1 MTESRPFQ
9 AEVSQVL
16 RLVVNSLY
24 SNKEVF
30 LRELVSNASDALDKL
45 RFKSLSEPELLPE
58 GTEFRIRIEPDTENK
73 TLKISDNG
81 IGMTEDDLAN
91 NLGTI
96 ARSGTREFLEQL
108 RKAQASGDV
117 QFIGQFGV
125 GFYSGFLVADRVE
138 VVSRAAGSERA
149 YRWSSDGK
157 EAYTIEPA
165 ERETQG
171 TDVILHLH
179 EDAAEYLKGW
189 RLRELI
195 ARYSDYIGHPVE
207 MPTTETEDPKKEPEF
222 ERVNRASALWQRN
235 PKEVTQEQYDEF
247 YKHLSHD
254 WEAPVAHRH
263 FKVEGTQMFAGMV
276 FIPKRPPFDLFDR
289 QSKHGV
295 RLHVR
300 RVFVMDDCEDLLPVW
315 LRFVKGVVDSEDLPL
330 NVSRETLQD
339 NKVVRVMQKQ
349 VVSNCLAM
357 LEELAEQRPDD
368 YIKCWKAFGAVL
380 KEGLH
385 FAPEHSERL
394 AKLVRFESTKVDG
407 LTSLAEYVSRMKEG
421 QKAIYYATG
430 SSRALLEGSP
440 HLERLKKRDYEVLLL
455 TDPVDPF
462 AISGLE
468 KFGEHALSSAMD
480 DKLELEEPSEEDK
493 KQFEDDKKR
502 AEPLVDRFQNVLSE
516 KVKEVRVSHRLHDSP
531 VCLVVPEGGV
541 APHIEQLMRS
551 QNPDLPP
558 TKRILEINPNHPVI
572 QRLNEGL
579 EGANEQWVADWMSL
593 LYDQALIAEGSPI
606 DDPGAFSKRLSSVMA
621 ASPSA

>member
-45 RFKSLSEPELLPE
+45 RFKSLSQPELLPE
-58 GTEFRIRIEPDTENK
+58 GTEFRIRIEPDAEAK
-73 TLKISDNG
+73 TLTVSDNG
-81 IGMTEDDLAN
+81 IGMTEEEQAN
-91 NLGTI
+91 SLGTI

-108 RKAQASGDV
+108 RQAQASGDA

-138 VVSRAAGSERA
+138 VVTRAAGSDKA

-157 EAYTIEPA
+157 ESYTIEPA
-165 ERETQG
+165 ERATHG
-171 TDVILHLH
+171 TDVILHLT
-179 EDAAEYLKGW
+179 EEASDYLKGW
-189 RLRELI
+189 RLRDLI
-195 ARYSDYIGHPVE
+195 ARYSDYIGHAVE
-207 MPTTETEDPKKEPEF
+207 MPTTDTEDSKKESQF
-222 ERVNRASALWQRN
+222 ERINRASALWQRN

-254 WEAPVAHRH
+254 WEAPLAHRH

-300 RVFVMDDCEDLLPVW
+300 RVFVMENCEDLLPVW
-315 LRFVKGVVDSEDLPL
+315 LRFIRGVVDSEDLPL

-339 NKVVRVMQKQ
+339 NKIIRVMQKQ
-349 VVSNCLAM
+349 VVNHGLSM

-368 YIKCWKAFGAVL
+368 YVKCWKAFGAVL

-394 AKLVRFESTKVDG
+394 AKLVRFESTKVEG
-407 LTSLAEYVSRMKEG
+407 LTSLAEYVTRMKEG
-421 QKAIYYATG
+421 QQAIYYATG

-440 HLERLKKRDYEVLLL
+440 HLERLKKRDFEVLLL

-462 AISGLE
+462 AISGLQ
-468 KFGEHALSSAMD
+468 KFEEHALSSAMD
-480 DKLELEEPSEEDK
+480 DKLELDEASEEDK

-502 AEPLVDRFQNVLSE
+502 VEPLVERFKNVLTE

-531 VCLVVPEGGV
+531 VCLVVPDGGV
-541 APHIEQLMRS
+541 APHIEQLMRA
-551 QNPDLPP
+551 QNPDLPA
-558 TKRILEINPNHPVI
+558 TKRILEINPKHPVI
-572 QRLNEGL
+572 ERLSHGL
-579 EGANEQWVADWMSL
+579 EQGSEGWVSDWMQL

-606 DDPGAFSKRLSSVMA
+606 DDPGAFSRRLSTVMA
-621 ASPSA
+621 SAANP